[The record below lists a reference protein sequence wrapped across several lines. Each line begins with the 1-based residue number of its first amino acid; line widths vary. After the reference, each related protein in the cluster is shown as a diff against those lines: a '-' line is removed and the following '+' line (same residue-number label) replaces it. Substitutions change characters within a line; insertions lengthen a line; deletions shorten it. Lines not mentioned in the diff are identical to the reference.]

1 MVILTISIKTIS
13 IIIALIRD
21 APDIFMKR
29 KKQKKIEVNLKMS
42 LWVSLQYEMASWS
55 SILSI

>member
-42 LWVSLQYEMASWS
+42 LWVSLQYEMAS
-55 SILSI
+55 